1 MKKNYTLLAFGVLF
15 FMGIRLSAQAPVF
28 IDNYTAGVTFTGFG
42 GSVNDVTIDNTVFQ
56 SGTSSL
62 KIAVPAAGYTG
73 GALGAATAQNLTTY
87 NAVTFWIKA
96 SAAKT
101 LNVAGLGNNAA
112 TTVYQTE
119 FANIPINTTWKKVII
134 PIPVASKL
142 TAESGLFHFA
152 EGADEGAY
160 TIWIDNIQYENLT
173 GGVIGTATAAMANET
188 IIKAVGDSFS
198 PNGLVAS
205 FPVNGAAQALGVS
218 KAYFTYNSSNAAVAT
233 MSALGEGKAVAA
245 GTANI
250 TALLGS
256 VTVSGTLTVNVSAV
270 TTPTTAAPTPTKT
283 AANVISLY
291 SNAYTN
297 KPVDTWSA
305 SWDQAD
311 VADVKIAN
319 NDNKLYTNL
328 NFAGVEFV
336 GPNLVN
342 AKDMTHFHIDIW
354 TPNSTTF
361 KIKLVDF
368 GANGIFQGAPNDD
381 TEHEL
386 SFTPA
391 LGKWVSYDIPFTD
404 FVGLKAR
411 EHLAQMIFVGSNST
425 VYVDNVY
432 FYKDAAAPSV
442 PTVAAPTPTKT
453 AANVISL
460 FSNAYT
466 NKPVDTWSASWD
478 QADVAD
484 VKIANDDNKL
494 YTNLNFAGVEFTG
507 ANLVNAKDMTHFH
520 MDIWTPNSTTFKIK
534 LVDFGAN
541 GVFQGT
547 TNDDSEHELS
557 YTPELGK
564 WVSYDIQL
572 TNFTG
577 LKAKEHLAQMVL
589 VGSASTVYVDNVYF
603 YKDVVLPTAPTVA
616 APTPTRAA
624 VNVISLFSNAYTNKP
639 VDTWSAS
646 WDQADVADVKVAN
659 NDTKLYTN
667 LNFAGIEFTGA
678 NLVNAKDMGFFHMDI
693 WTPNST
699 TFKIKLVDFGA
710 NGVFQGTTNDDTE
723 HELTFTPELGKWV
736 SYDIPFTDFVGLKAR
751 EHLAQMIFVASNST
765 VYVDNVYFYKTST
778 GTKDVVFSKDLFTAT
793 PSVSDAFVTVNL
805 TENVKGTTQMTLS
818 NLMGENVYTQTIK
831 ADGINQSS
839 IISTQHLPAGMYV
852 IGVQVG
858 LTFQSQKI
866 VVSH

>member
-1 MKKNYTLLAFGVLF
+1 MKKNSTLLAFSMMFLLT
-15 FMGIRLSAQAPVF
+15 MRLSAQAPVF

-73 GALGAATAQNLTTY
+73 GALAAAIAQNLTTY

-134 PIPVASKL
+134 PIPSASKL
-142 TAESGLFHFA
+142 TAEAGLFHFA
-152 EGADEGAY
+152 EGGDEGAY

-205 FPVNGAAQALGVS
+205 FPVNGAAQALAVS
-218 KAYFTYNSSNAAVAT
+218 KAYFTYASSNAAVAT

-270 TTPTTAAPTPTKT
+270 TMPTVAAPTPTKV
-283 AANVISLY
+283 AANVISLF

-297 KPVDTWSA
+297 KAVDTWSA

-311 VADVKIAN
+311 VADVKIAG

-328 NFAGVEFV
+328 IFAGVEFV
-336 GPNLVN
+336 GPNVVN

-361 KIKLVDF
+361 KVKLVDF
-368 GANGIFQGAPNDD
+368 GANGVFQGTTNDD

-411 EHLAQMIFVGSNST
+411 EHLAQMIFVGSTST

-442 PTVAAPTPTKT
+442 
-453 AANVISL
+453 
-460 FSNAYT
+460 
-466 NKPVDTWSASWD
+466 
-478 QADVAD
+478 
-484 VKIANDDNKL
+484 
-494 YTNLNFAGVEFTG
+494 
-507 ANLVNAKDMTHFH
+507 
-520 MDIWTPNSTTFKIK
+520 
-534 LVDFGAN
+534 
-541 GVFQGT
+541 
-547 TNDDSEHELS
+547 
-557 YTPELGK
+557 
-564 WVSYDIQL
+564 
-572 TNFTG
+572 
-577 LKAKEHLAQMVL
+577 
-589 VGSASTVYVDNVYF
+589 
-603 YKDVVLPTAPTVA
+603 PTVA

-646 WDQADVADVKVAN
+646 WDQADVADVKVAT

-678 NLVNAKDMGFFHMDI
+678 NLVNAKDMGFFHTDI

-751 EHLAQMIFVASNST
+751 EHLAQMIFVGSNST
-765 VYVDNVYFYKTST
+765 VYIDNIYFYKTST

-805 TENVKGTTQMTLS
+805 TEKVKGSTQITLS

-839 IISTQHLPAGMYV
+839 IISTQNLPAGMYI